1 MSTTQFAPQLRP
13 LSVGEVLDASFKVV
27 RSSFGTLAACV
38 LVVALPL
45 NIVNT
50 LITASTSDNA
60 FNLDSNPSGDV
71 STGTALA
78 GSLLTTVL
86 SLVLTTLAAAACFR
100 AVSSVYLGE
109 QPTVGES
116 LSFAASKLLPLIVLS
131 ILFTI
136 GLIPAFLL
144 LILPGIWLAVAW
156 SVGFPAML
164 SEGLGPA
171 QALGRSFRLVKG
183 RWWPTFG
190 AVLVMYLIVIVISG
204 ILGVLF
210 GATLIAS
217 LDSEAVAAVIYTI
230 VNTLSSL
237 ITLPLFAAVLTIIYF
252 DLRVRKEGFDLHLLA
267 RGVGS
272 SAPATSPESVAT
284 SSGLGAEQSPGG
296 FAPPQSGEQPSGGG
310 GFAPPQAPSRPAQ
323 QQPDAPSERPASAPP
338 PSQAPPGG
346 APAQGGEPSP
356 GGPSAPSPGG
366 MQSGDPLAPPP
377 ERREGDGG
385 AAS

>member
-13 LSVGEVLDASFKVV
+13 LSVGEILDASFKVV
-27 RSSFGTLAACV
+27 RQSFGTLAGCV

-45 NIVNT
+45 NIINT
-50 LITASTSDNA
+50 LITASTSENA
-60 FNLDSNPSGDV
+60 FNLDSATTTGDV

-116 LSFAASKLLPLIVLS
+116 LSFAASKLVPLILLS

-136 GLIPAFLL
+136 GLIPAFIL

-164 SEGLGPA
+164 SEGLGPVA
-171 QALGRSFRLVKG
+171 ALGRSFQLVKG

-252 DLRVRKEGFDLHLLA
+252 DLRVRKEGFDLSLLA

-272 SAPATSPESVAT
+272 EAPTSPENVGAA
-284 SSGLGAEQSPGG
+284 SGLG
-296 FAPPQSGEQPSGGG
+296 GEPSGG
-310 GFAPPQAPSRPAQ
+310 GFAPPQPAGGGWYDGTGGSGGGFAPPEAPTEPARPVS
-323 QQPDAPSERPASAPP
+323 DRPSEPP
-338 PSQAPPGG
+338 PSQAPPGQE
-346 APAQGGEPSP
+346 PA
-356 GGPSAPSPGG
+356 PSAPSEPAPDSGL
-366 MQSGDPLAPPP
+366 QSGDPLAPPP

-385 AAS
+385 ASS